1 MTQDESEV
9 RAVIASWMEAT
20 KNGDI
25 HQVLSLMTDDAIFLV
40 AGKAPMDKAGFEAAS
55 RAQASAKM
63 KIEAQSN
70 VEEVQVEDNLAYA
83 WTHLT
88 VSMHQPGQKEPMKR
102 SGPTLTVFKKVG
114 GRWLLHRDANLLSES

>member
-20 KNGDI
+20 KSGDI
-25 HQVLSLMTDDAIFLV
+25 PQVLSRMTDDAIFLV
-40 AGKAPMDKAGFEAAS
+40 AGKTPMDKAAFEATS

-63 KIEAQSN
+63 KIEATSE
-70 VEEVQVEDNLAYA
+70 VKEVQVEGNLAYA
-83 WTHLT
+83 WTQLT
-88 VSMHQPGQKEPMKR
+88 VSMHQPGQTEPMRR